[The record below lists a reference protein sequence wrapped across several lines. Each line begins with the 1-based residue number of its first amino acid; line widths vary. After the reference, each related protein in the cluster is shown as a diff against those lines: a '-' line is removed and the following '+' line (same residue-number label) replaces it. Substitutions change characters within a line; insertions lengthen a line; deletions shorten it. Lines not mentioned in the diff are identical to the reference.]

1 MRHTPV
7 LALASTIA
15 LAGCASAH
23 ATQPAHAPAGP
34 VSVDDAE
41 GTPPAATA
49 TVANDDGPPA
59 KGPWIGAGG
68 ESEVLL
74 ASGGESFLGV
84 WVDVPT
90 TAHAK
95 TRAPV
100 DLELVVDTSGS
111 MEGAKI
117 QAARASA
124 RTLIQRL
131 ADGDIVSIDT
141 FSDNAKTLVAPT
153 VVDARTRA
161 RLLSAVAELG
171 TGGSTNMFE
180 GLGLA
185 EAHIAQAPES
195 HAVRRIVMIS
205 DGQANVGPSSPEA
218 LGQLAERAL
227 RVGAQVTSLGV
238 GLDYDEHTL
247 DAIAERTSGRLFHVG
262 DPREMTATLEHEMDL
277 LGQTAANQAEIEV
290 VPATGVQILG
300 VEGARMDWAGDG
312 AVRIPLGALF
322 AGQHKEALLRVR
334 LGQAA
339 VGSQRALA
347 SVRLKF
353 HDPSEGGLE
362 RVQEVLARADTT
374 SDPTLVSMHANAKT
388 HALMAVMEASKV
400 ELQAAQDM
408 SSGNFT
414 GAGQQLAQA
423 EANVRAEAARTTDV
437 AARKKLDKAAAAL
450 SAAGASCA
458 AAPSAPPMDVRSD
471 TLKMNQDAMRLQGF

>member
-1 MRHTPV
+1 MRSTPT
-7 LALASTIA
+7 LALASILA
-15 LAGCASAH
+15 LAGCATAHVPALSAG
-23 ATQPAHAPAGP
+23 APAPAVPANASTTTVVAENP
-34 VSVDDAE
+34 VVE
-41 GTPPAATA
+41 H
-49 TVANDDGPPA
+49 DGPPA

-68 ESEVLL
+68 ESEALL
-74 ASGGESFLGV
+74 AAGGESFLGV

-90 TAHAK
+90 GAHAK
-95 TRAPV
+95 SRAPV

-141 FSDNAKTLVAPT
+141 FSDSAKTLVPPT
-153 VVDARTRA
+153 VIDARSRA
-161 RLLSAVAELG
+161 KLLSAVAELG

-185 EAHIAQAPES
+185 EAHIAQAPET

-218 LGQLAERAL
+218 LGSLAERAL

-262 DPREMTATLEHEMDL
+262 DPREMTATLEHEVDL
-277 LGQTAANQAEIEV
+277 LGQTAANQAAIEV
-290 VPATGVQILG
+290 VPAAGVQILG
-300 VEGARMDWAGDG
+300 VEGARMEWAGDG

-334 LGQAA
+334 LGSAA

-374 SDPTLVSMHANAKT
+374 NDPTLVSSRANAKT
-388 HALMAVMEASKV
+388 HALMAIMEASQA
-400 ELQAAQDM
+400 ELRAAQDM
-408 SSGNFT
+408 SSGNFAV
-414 GAGQQLAQA
+414 AGQQLAQA
-423 EANVRAEAARTTDV
+423 EATVRAEAARTTDPI
-437 AARKKLDKAAAAL
+437 ARKKLDKAAASL
-450 SAAGASCA
+450 SSAGAACA
-458 AAPSAPPMDVRSD
+458 APPPAPADARADALRVNS
-471 TLKMNQDAMRLQGF
+471 DAMHLQGF